1 MQKYILFFMLS
12 AAGYVNG
19 AHIERMCDDVMYNVL
34 YHLDPDRCNAMEA
47 PFSFYD
53 GDSKNNGYDFEF
65 FVKSTSIKRLYGPN
79 YRNLAQTNK
88 TIYAQMR
95 GIFCKQAR
103 EFFDDLPKPESQD
116 KQMLNLP
123 LAGGESDKK
132 RAKQNEL
139 RYNYRKNIE
148 QFYKKKE
155 LPILTVDFK
164 HPKYNKEL
172 SLAIWLKCSLDYLT
186 RYELG
191 IYIFAPNKDI
201 VIISDSYTCETILGL
216 QWHSLFEECE
226 KNDKLTE
233 VQKESIK
240 QLGNLFE
247 KKYCRDKASD
257 MIRTKYSDGPFR
269 LESYIDFEN
278 HRNSRLYI
286 NCLTYQDFFTLVSNK
301 VLLNDSSN

>member
-1 MQKYILFFMLS
+1 MLS

-53 GDSKNNGYDFEF
+53 GDGKNNGYDFEF

-88 TIYAQMR
+88 TIYDQMR

-103 EFFDDLPKPESQD
+103 EFFDSLPKPESQD

-148 QFYKKKE
+148 QFYKQKE

-164 HPKYNKEL
+164 HPDNNKEL
-172 SLAIWLKCSLDYLT
+172 SLAIWLKCSLNYLT
-186 RYELG
+186 RYELELG
-191 IYIFAPNKDI
+191 INIFAPNKDI
-201 VIISDSYTCETILGL
+201 VMRSDIYICKIIFGL
-216 QWHSLFEECE
+216 QWHLLFEECG

-233 VQKESIK
+233 VQKDSIK
-240 QLGNLFE
+240 KLGNFFE
-247 KKYCRDKASD
+247 ARYCYDKASN
-257 MIRTKYSDGPFR
+257 MTRMKTPV
-269 LESYIDFEN
+269 SYGLSRSEFHIDFKN
-278 HRNSRLYI
+278 HQNSTSDI